1 MGSLQRMGIVKW
13 SLNFRDLGFRPSV
26 NLSLSSKRKE
36 VTFDRSGIPRLGD
49 MYMYTHTHTREWN
62 EMGRSKLR

>member
-1 MGSLQRMGIVKW
+1 MVKW
-13 SLNFRDLGFRPSV
+13 NLNFRDLGFQPFV

-36 VTFDRSGIPRLGD
+36 VTFDRSGIPRLGA
-49 MYMYTHTHTREWN
+49 MYMYAHTHTREWN